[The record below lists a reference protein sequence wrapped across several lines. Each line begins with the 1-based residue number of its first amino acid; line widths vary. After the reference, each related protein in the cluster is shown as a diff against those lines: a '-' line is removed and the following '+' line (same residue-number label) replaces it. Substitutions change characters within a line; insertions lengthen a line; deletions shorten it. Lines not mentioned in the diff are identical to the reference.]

1 MTEYLLVLRF
11 ALLNLFGAA
20 ALTAAYTL
28 GYVDLIAAADGT
40 RMVYLIAGVF
50 IIGQVNAGRLVWRT
64 SRELNSEHARVGS
77 MPQHLFAL
85 HLLTTEHERERQLSA
100 EIAPVR
106 NTANL
111 LVVLGLIGTVLGF
124 IIALGGVDPRT
135 VSDITAIGP
144 MVSTLIR
151 GMSTALYT
159 TLVGAVLNVWLMLN
173 YNLLSGGCVKLL
185 NAIGR
190 S

>member
-20 ALTAAYTL
+20 ALAAAYVL
-28 GYVDLIAAADGT
+28 GYVDMIVAADGT
-40 RMVYLIAGVF
+40 RLVYLIAGVF
-50 IIGQVNAGRLVWRT
+50 LVGLMNAGRLVWRT
-64 SRELNSEHARVGS
+64 SRELNSERAHSGN
-77 MPQHLFAL
+77 MPRHLFAL
-85 HLLTTEHERERQLSA
+85 RRLATEHERERQLAA

-144 MVSTLIR
+144 MVSALIR

-173 YNLLSGGCVKLL
+173 YNMLSGGCVKLL
-185 NAIGR
+185 NAINR